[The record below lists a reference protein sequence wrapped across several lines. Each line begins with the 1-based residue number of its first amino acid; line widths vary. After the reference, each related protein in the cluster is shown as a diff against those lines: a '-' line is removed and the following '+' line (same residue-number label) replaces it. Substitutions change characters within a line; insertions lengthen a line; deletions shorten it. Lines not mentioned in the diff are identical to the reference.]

1 MTGDDAVRPPKVDNQ
16 LLRIGQEAITN
27 AVRHAR
33 ARRIHLEITF
43 RTEVVTLR
51 VEDDGCGLETH
62 RSPMEEDSHY
72 GLTTMRERAE
82 ELGGT
87 FSITSAAGRG
97 TAIEAAIPLSGQAK
111 NNLPAAI

>member
-1 MTGDDAVRPPKVDNQ
+1 
-16 LLRIGQEAITN
+16 
-27 AVRHAR
+27 
-33 ARRIHLEITF
+33 
-43 RTEVVTLR
+43 
-51 VEDDGCGLETH
+51 
-62 RSPMEEDSHY
+62 MEEDSHY
-72 GLTTMRERAE
+72 GLTTMKERAE